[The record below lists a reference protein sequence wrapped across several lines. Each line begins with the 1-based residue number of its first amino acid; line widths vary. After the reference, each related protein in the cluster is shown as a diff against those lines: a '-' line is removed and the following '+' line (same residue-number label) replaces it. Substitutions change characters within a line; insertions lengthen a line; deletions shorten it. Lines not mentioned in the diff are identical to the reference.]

1 MASKDKGHYG
11 AKHSGGV
18 VVANEITE
26 AVKKR
31 SRQGALTCPLA
42 FKIAVPRELAV
53 LPGEV
58 GKAMDLLEINIVK
71 CQLGLFGYSPVRK
84 IVPPAQSVSEE
95 LEAALRKAMSN
106 GRLPCAEIF
115 RIAGEFKLAKIRV
128 SSACEKLKI
137 RISACQL
144 GAFCLSGPSRLAG
157 RSGQRCHSGIR
168 LRLAS

>member
-1 MASKDKGHYG
+1 MTHEDKGHYG
-11 AKHSGGV
+11 SKHPGGT
-18 VVANEITE
+18 VVAKEITD

-42 FKIAVPRELAV
+42 FKIAGELAI

-58 GKAMDLLEINIVK
+58 GRAMDLQEINIVK

-84 IVPPAQSVSEE
+84 IVPPAEAVSEE
-95 LEAALRKAMSN
+95 LEAAIRKAMIDK
-106 GRLPCAEIF
+106 RLPCAAAF
-115 RIAGEFKLAKIRV
+115 RIAADFKMAKIRV

-144 GAFCLSGPSRLAG
+144 GAF
-157 RSGQRCHSGIR
+157 
-168 LRLAS
+168 

>member
-11 AKHSGGV
+11 SKHPGVV

-42 FKIAVPRELAV
+42 FKIAGELAV
-53 LPGEV
+53 PPGEV
-58 GKAMDLLEINIVK
+58 GKAMDLLEVNIVK

-84 IVPPAQSVSEE
+84 IVPPAQSVSEQ
-95 LEAALRKAMSN
+95 LEAALRIAMID
-106 GRLPCAEIF
+106 GRLPCAAAF
-115 RIAGEFKLAKIRV
+115 QIAADFKLAKIRV

-137 RISACQL
+137 KISSCQL
-144 GAFCLSGPSRLAG
+144 GAF
-157 RSGQRCHSGIR
+157 
-168 LRLAS
+168 

>member
-11 AKHSGGV
+11 SKHPGGV
-18 VVANEITE
+18 VVAKEITE

-42 FKIAVPRELAV
+42 FKIAGELAV
-53 LPGEV
+53 PPGEA
-58 GKAMDLLEINIVK
+58 GKAIDLLEINIVK

-84 IVPPAQSVSEE
+84 IVPPAQSVSED

-106 GRLPCAEIF
+106 GRLPCSEIF

-128 SSACEKLKI
+128 SAACEKLKI
-137 RISACQL
+137 RVSACQL
-144 GAFCLSGPSRLAG
+144 GAF
-157 RSGQRCHSGIR
+157 
-168 LRLAS
+168 

>member
-1 MASKDKGHYG
+1 MARKDKGHFG
-11 AKHSGGV
+11 AKHPGGI

-42 FKIAVPRELAV
+42 FKIAGELAV

-58 GKAMDLLEINIVK
+58 GKAMDLLEIDIVK
-71 CQLGLFGYSPVRK
+71 CQLGLFGYSPVRR
-84 IVPPAQSVSEE
+84 IVQPAESVPEE
-95 LEAALRKAMSN
+95 LEAAIRKALQDE
-106 GRLPCAEIF
+106 RLPCAEIF

-128 SSACEKLKI
+128 SGACEKLKI

-144 GAFCLSGPSRLAG
+144 GAF
-157 RSGQRCHSGIR
+157 
-168 LRLAS
+168 

>member
-11 AKHSGGV
+11 SKHSGGII
-18 VVANEITE
+18 VAKEITE

-42 FKIAVPRELAV
+42 FKIAGELAV
-53 LPGEV
+53 PPGDV
-58 GKAMDLLEINIVK
+58 GKAMDLLEINIMK

-84 IVPPAQSVSEE
+84 IVPSAQSVSEE
-95 LEAALRKAMSN
+95 LEAALRIAMID
-106 GRLPCAEIF
+106 GRLPCSEIF

-128 SSACEKLKI
+128 SAACEKLKI

-144 GAFCLSGPSRLAG
+144 GAF
-157 RSGQRCHSGIR
+157 
-168 LRLAS
+168 